1 MQNTRTKPLFQY
13 VLPAILTNTCIFLK
27 VIFRGLPEMIAQLA
41 TPVTTICLNH
51 VLIATLADEGVNTF
65 AVISYVAS
73 FAMSVLFG
81 VSEGLQPLFGKAY
94 GAKEEKD
101 LKFYFHS
108 RIVISVVGSARAC
121 RNVCPSYQRSVR
133 GGGQYC

>member
-65 AVISYVAS
+65 AVISQVAS

-81 VSEGLQPLFGKAY
+81 VSEGLRLCLESLWRKRGKGLEILFSQQNRN
-94 GAKEEKD
+94 
-101 LKFYFHS
+101 FCC
-108 RIVISVVGSARAC
+108 RQRAC
-121 RNVCPSYQRSVR
+121 LP
-133 GGGQYC
+133 